1 MAKSAK
7 YLLIGSIEAFSGKS
21 GIILAIARQLQ
32 EKKFS
37 IAYGKPLGTFTSET
51 TNVPIEEDVQVIAQ
65 TLTLTAKQVR
75 SPLLNL
81 NRETIDKRLQGE
93 DTTNYSQALQQYIQ
107 QLEGDV
113 VLLEGA
119 ATLWEGNLFNL
130 SIEQIAQN
138 IDASVLLVTRYN
150 SPLVVDSLLKAKRDL
165 GDRMMGVLIND
176 IPQEQSEEVTT
187 LVKPFLEAQEIAVLG
202 MLPSNNLLRSVS
214 VREIARQLKAQV
226 LCRSDRLDW
235 MVENLTIGAMNV
247 NAALEYFRKGENQAV
262 VTGGDR
268 TDLQLAALETS
279 TSCLILTGHV
289 PPQPLI
295 LSRAEDLEIPILS
308 VNLDTLTTVEIID
321 NAFGKVRLQETIKIK
336 CIEQLMKEHF
346 DCDRLLDKLSLP
358 AISGTI

>member
-1 MAKSAK
+1 VAKSAK
-7 YLLIGSIEAFSGKS
+7 YLSIGSIEAFSGKS
-21 GIILAIARQLQ
+21 GIILALARQLQ

-37 IAYGKPLGTFTSET
+37 IAYGKPLGTFSSD
-51 TNVPIEEDVQVIAQ
+51 NAPKEEDVQFIAQ
-65 TLTLTAKQVR
+65 TLALTDKQVG
-75 SPLLNL
+75 SPLLTL
-81 NRETIDKRLQGE
+81 NRESIDKRLQGQN
-93 DTTNYSQALQQYIQ
+93 TTNYSQALQQYIQ

-119 ATLWEGNLFNL
+119 ATLWEGNLFDL

-150 SPLVVDSLLKAKRDL
+150 SPLVVDDLLKAKKDL
-165 GDRMMGVLIND
+165 GDRIIGVLIND
-176 IPQEQSEEVTT
+176 IPKEQFEEVTN
-187 LVKPFLEAQEIAVLG
+187 LVKPFLEEQGIAVLG
-202 MLPSNNLLRSVS
+202 MLPSNSLLRSVS

-247 NAALEYFRKGENQAV
+247 NAALEYFRKGKNQAV

-289 PPQPLI
+289 PPLPMI

-321 NAFGKVRLQETIKIK
+321 NAFGKVRLQETIKIE
-336 CIEQLMKEHF
+336 CIEQLMKQYF
-346 DCDRLLDKLSLP
+346 DCDRLLEKLGLS
-358 AISGTI
+358 AISGTM